1 MTKDQRFLYSDYFSM
16 NWNQQFSNF
25 QIVKKTEIPDSS
37 SQIQL
42 FCTTLV
48 LGPVNFYTI
57 YDGVH
62 KAYQKKTQR
71 HHVIN
76 WPTTMSGMAWHE
88 WWH

>member
-1 MTKDQRFLYSDYFSM
+1 MTKTRGSFILNYFSM

-62 KAYQKKTQR
+62 KAYQK
-71 HHVIN
+71 
-76 WPTTMSGMAWHE
+76 
-88 WWH
+88 

>member
-1 MTKDQRFLYSDYFSM
+1 M

-62 KAYQKKTQR
+62 KAYQK
-71 HHVIN
+71 
-76 WPTTMSGMAWHE
+76 
-88 WWH
+88 